1 MDLFNISIYDLQKIF
16 NFCDFKS
23 QLYLSSCCKL
33 FNNNLLITDLY
44 NINDNVRSS
53 LSDKILKQS
62 KYKHLTELYA
72 FGNKK
77 IKDVSQMASTLK
89 ILDAGGNCGIDQNGI
104 KNLHLT
110 ELYASGNKKIKD
122 VSHMRS
128 TLKKLNASG
137 NCGIDQNGIK
147 KLHLTELDASGNK
160 KIKDISQMAS
170 TLKILYAN
178 YNCGIDQNG
187 IKDLHLTELYAI
199 NNEKIKDVLSFNLE
213 T

>member
-23 QLYLSSCCKL
+23 QLYLSSCCKF

-44 NINDNVRSS
+44 NINNNVRSS

-89 ILDAGGNCGIDQNGI
+89 ILNASYNCGINQNGI
-104 KNLHLT
+104 KDLHLT
-110 ELYASGNKKIKD
+110 ELNASGNEKIKD
-122 VSHMRS
+122 V
-128 TLKKLNASG
+128 
-137 NCGIDQNGIK
+137 
-147 KLHLTELDASGNK
+147 
-160 KIKDISQMAS
+160 SQMAS
-170 TLKILYAN
+170 TLKILYAGG
-178 YNCGIDQNG
+178 NCGIDQHG
-187 IKDLHLTELYAI
+187 IKDLHLIELYAYS
-199 NNEKIKDVLSFNLE
+199 NEKIKDVSQMA
-213 T
+213 